1 MTESDS
7 VVPISDADLRA
18 VRGGVSACDLR
29 LLREAAAAAGKP
41 RKAPMKA
48 PYAFTPRD
56 LIWGLDLAAVR
67 LVHLLADAA
76 EQPFDDKL
84 AAVIDHAE
92 YLATFHNEPDASIR
106 FRAAAA
112 LLLAGAGGGAH
123 PDAAAWLR
131 AGQARLLSELEA
143 SEGDAAQTTL
153 GAAAVLVTADRG
165 LPLLPGLRAWF
176 TATQEAPLPETPVGR
191 SAMSPAEFLA
201 ALDLERPELAGL
213 KDAAAGGSAEQALDI
228 YAQHRVESLRGLTS
242 YLGDEEPEVNLDEA
256 NDALRNILVLRAH
269 MHRRHDFGEEVD
281 WTTVLDGDIESNV
294 SINNHSHLVLLATA
308 YAQTGEAQYAEH
320 CLDLLRSWQRQ
331 SPCPDVWQG
340 QLQWR
345 TLEVGGRMIRAW
357 PTVMLRLLGFPGFA
371 DFAAD
376 MARSSLEHARYL
388 EAHARTRG
396 NWFQV
401 ETSGLGAVALL
412 YPEFRESPGLLRR
425 ALRRHAWA
433 NGKYFFPDGFQTEC
447 SVYYHAFPLG
457 CIGGLCR
464 LAKAA
469 GQEAPPE
476 LLDVYERGL
485 EVFVHT
491 AQPDL
496 SMPLVN
502 DVGPHVSYAGGP
514 LQEARQVFSR
524 DDFRYIASH
533 RGEGKPPSDLSHAF
547 PHAGYYVM
555 RDGWEPADQYLLLDA
570 GSYGSGHQHEDK
582 LNFIFWAGGRCLIG
596 DPGIYRYSADEFED
610 YFRSSRGHNVIQ
622 VDGKGQARRLLYD
635 SQSHEVEEQVP
646 DPNTVWLPGGACD
659 YAAGSYRDGFATRL
673 HALWS
678 GESRDDERATLDTSV
693 EHGRAL
699 FYVKGEY
706 LVVRDL
712 LLGEGEHGIEQ
723 FFHLAPIVEALS
735 PEGVRPGRAVVD
747 AQLGVRTAEA
757 DLGNVAIIPGQTEGR
772 TLRFACGDRR
782 PAAGYTCLYG
792 ERPAIDVIYEQ
803 RAALPLALDTVIV
816 PMDAGRSECP
826 RLVAQPLEVGE
837 GVALRLQ
844 WPEQTDLILL
854 SDEGQAELR
863 GGELAAQARALW
875 IRTDAAGKVV
885 RGAGVQVQRAEY
897 RGQTLR
903 DLAS

>member
-1 MTESDS
+1 
-7 VVPISDADLRA
+7 
-18 VRGGVSACDLR
+18 
-29 LLREAAAAAGKP
+29 
-41 RKAPMKA
+41 MKA

-56 LIWGLDLAAVR
+56 LIWGLDQAAVR

-92 YLATFHNEPDASIR
+92 YLAAFHNEPDAGIR

-112 LLLAGAGGGAH
+112 LLLAGVGGGTH
-123 PDAAAWLR
+123 PEAAAWLR
-131 AGQARLLSELEA
+131 AGQARLLSDLDA
-143 SEGDAAQTTL
+143 SEGDAAQTAL
-153 GAAAVLVTADRG
+153 GAAAVLQTADRG
-165 LPLLPGLRAWF
+165 LPLRPGLRAWF
-176 TATQEAPLPETPVGR
+176 TSTQEVPLPETPVAR
-191 SAMSPAEFLA
+191 CAMSSAEFLA
-201 ALDLERPELAGL
+201 ALDLERPELAGV
-213 KDAAAGGSAEQALDI
+213 KDAVAGGNAEQALGA
-228 YAQHRVESLRGLTS
+228 YAQYRVEFLRGLTS

-256 NDALRNILVLRAH
+256 SDALRNILVLRAH

-294 SINNHSHLVLLATA
+294 SINNHGHLVLLATA
-308 YAQTGEAQYAEH
+308 YAQTGDAQYAEH

-331 SPCPDVWQG
+331 SPCPDMWQG

-345 TLEVGGRMIRAW
+345 TLEAGGRMIRAW
-357 PTVMLRLLGFPGFA
+357 PTVMLRLLAFPGFGDA
-371 DFAAD
+371 AAD
-376 MARSSLEHARYL
+376 MARSSLEHGRYL
-388 EAHARTRG
+388 DAHARSRG

-412 YPEFRESPGLLRR
+412 YPEFRESPGFLRR
-425 ALRRHAWA
+425 ALRRYAWV

-457 CIGGLCR
+457 CIGNLCR

-469 GQEAPPE
+469 GEEAPAEVLE
-476 LLDVYERGL
+476 LYERGL

-502 DVGPHVSYAGGP
+502 DVGPRVSYAGGP
-514 LQEARQVFSR
+514 LREGLQVFPR
-524 DDFRYIASH
+524 DDFRYIASL
-533 RGEGKPPSDLSHAF
+533 RGEGKPPADLCHAF
-547 PHAGYYVM
+547 PHAGYYIM
-555 RDGWEPADQYLLLDA
+555 RDGWEPTDQYLLFDA
-570 GSYGSGHQHEDK
+570 GFYGSGHQHEDK

-635 SQSHEVEEQVP
+635 SVSHEVEEQVP
-646 DPNTVWLPGGACD
+646 DPETVWLPGRACD
-659 YAAGSYRDGFATRL
+659 YASGRYKDGFATRL

-678 GESRDDERATLDTSV
+678 GESRDDERATLDTSIQ
-693 EHGRAL
+693 HRRAL
-699 FYVKGEY
+699 FSVKGEY

-712 LLGEGEHGIEQ
+712 VLGEGEHGIEQ
-723 FFHLAPIVEALS
+723 FFHLAPIVESLS

-747 AQLGVRTAEA
+747 GWLGVRTAEA
-757 DLGNVAIIPGQTEGR
+757 DLANVAIIPGQTEGR
-772 TLRFACGDRR
+772 TLRFACGDQR

-803 RAALPLALDTVIV
+803 RAALPLALDTVVLPI
-816 PMDAGRSECP
+816 DAGISECP
-826 RLVAQPLEVGE
+826 RLEAQPLEVGE
-837 GVALRLQ
+837 GAALRLQ

-863 GGELAAQARALW
+863 AGELAARARALW
-875 IRTDAAGKVV
+875 IRTDAAGKFV
-885 RGAGVQVQRAEY
+885 RGAGVQVDGAEY
-897 RGQTLR
+897 RGQALR